1 MSVIESVLAFL
12 EMQVERMGR
21 NAIELLQPSFRTRPE
36 TFNTIDMTLVIGKLI
51 VRMQHPEMLR
61 VSNINQSIVAA
72 PAVRVNHGLQR
83 NMSTNHLLQ
92 RAFAAI
98 RDDLGID
105 RPITFEDA
113 EDDGLP
119 TGSAST
125 LSATDER
132 YQSVRDAV
140 A

>member
-1 MSVIESVLAFL
+1 
-12 EMQVERMGR
+12 
-21 NAIELLQPSFRTRPE
+21 
-36 TFNTIDMTLVIGKLI
+36 MTLVISKLI
-51 VRMQHPEMLR
+51 LRMQHPEMLR

-105 RPITFEDA
+105 RTVTFEDA
-113 EDDGLP
+113 EDDGLA
-119 TGSAST
+119 TGSSAS
-125 LSATDER
+125 LATTA
-132 YQSVRDAV
+132 S
-140 A
+140 